1 MVDDLLDLL
10 ELLFR
15 NEGLAKLLQVH
26 GRAVIRSDR
35 PDFIARKNVIE
46 NFVLLEAVEK
56 LRQQARARRRLRL
69 RSGADVEQPLR
80 IFRLVQVFTE
90 LPGMILHKEVELLPS
105 CVDLRSQLLQPA
117 FLMLETILKVIQGRL
132 QVGRVTRI

>member
-1 MVDDLLDLL
+1 MLDDLLDLL

-69 RSGADVEQPLR
+69 RSGADVEQRLR
-80 IFRLVQVFTE
+80 IFQLVQE
-90 LPGMILHKEVELLPS
+90 LTISPDVVLHQEN
-105 CVDLRSQLLQPA
+105 
-117 FLMLETILKVIQGRL
+117 
-132 QVGRVTRI
+132 